1 MPPGRHATPN
11 KLNTLMKTASSSL
24 IKATLTLLIA
34 GAFALVG
41 FGQLQAAD
49 AAAAFKADPAKVL
62 GAENCKECHA
72 PIFEAWEKTH
82 HFLSFAAGTGDKPA
96 MHRSDEA
103 KAILKKMGERSAK
116 RGACVQCHY
125 TGQASDTGRVK
136 TISGTSCESCHGGGK
151 DWNKVHSNKEDPMA
165 LAKSEPL
172 GMIRPHMTYAV
183 AANCF
188 TCHTVPNEELVNKGG
203 HTAGSAFEL
212 VSWSQGEVRHN
223 LQKTEGKSNPEAS
236 AGHKRMLYV
245 VGRLLDLEFGLR
257 GLASATAD
265 GAYSQAMI
273 KRVQSA
279 KAKLGEIASA
289 DKAIGDIAALVDD
302 GALKAGNAAALK
314 ATADKIS
321 QASQAFSQAN
331 DGTKLAAIDS
341 KIPGP
346 DQYKGKAHTP

>member
-1 MPPGRHATPN
+1 MKSPLA
-11 KLNTLMKTASSSL
+11 LLMAS
-24 IKATLTLLIA
+24 
-34 GAFALVG
+34 ALVLG
-41 FGQLQAAD
+41 CIGQLNAAD
-49 AAAAFKADPAKVL
+49 STAAFKADPAKVL

-72 PIFEAWEKTH
+72 PIFAAWEKTH

-125 TGQASDTGRVK
+125 TGQASDTGRIS

-151 DWNKVHSNKEDPMA
+151 DWNKVHSNKENPNA
-165 LAKSEPL
+165 LKEAEAL

-212 VSWSQGEVRHN
+212 VSWSQGEIRHN

-236 AGHKRMLYV
+236 AAHKRMLYA
-245 VGRLLDLEFGLR
+245 VGRLLDLEYGLR
-257 GLASATAD
+257 GLAAATAD
-265 GAYSQAMI
+265 GAYAQAMI
-273 KRVQSA
+273 KRVRNA

-289 DKAIGDIAALVDD
+289 DKALGDIAAMAEDSQ
-302 GALKAGNAAALK
+302 LKAGNAAALN

-321 QASQAFSQAN
+321 QASQVFSKAN
-331 DGTKLAAIDS
+331 DGSKLAALDS